1 MQRNKHVT
9 ASTAMSDTPYPQ
21 SKSERLRFEGR
32 DEAKALVLEMAQQ
45 AKRQICIFGRDID
58 SILFDNPEFIDC
70 IQNLALQ
77 SSRTE
82 IKILVHDTLVN
93 VQRDHR
99 LIPLAQHLTS
109 SIHIHTTAKQ
119 HRDSQQTLL
128 LVDDFAYLKCP
139 RATVYDGFACL
150 YDRLEVRQLQ
160 KTFDDMWGQSSPD
173 IGIRRLSL

>member
-1 MQRNKHVT
+1 MTTH
-9 ASTAMSDTPYPQ
+9 PYPQ
-21 SKSERLRFEGR
+21 SQSERLRFEGR
-32 DEAKALVLEMAQQ
+32 DEARALVLEIAQQ
-45 AKRQICIFGRDID
+45 AKRQICIYGRDID

-70 IQNLALQ
+70 VQSLALR
-77 SSRTE
+77 STRTE
-82 IKILVHDTLVN
+82 IKILVHDTSVN

-109 SIHIHTTAKQ
+109 SIHIHNTAKQ

-128 LVDDFAYLKCP
+128 LVDDFAYLNCP

-160 KTFDDMWGQSSPD
+160 KTFDEQWSQSSPD
-173 IGIRRLSL
+173 VGMRRLNL